1 MPNSMTGFGSA
12 REKLQGMDV
21 SVEVRSVNHRSLKI
35 QTRLNDRLRSLA
47 PTIENLIRQCLQ
59 RGSVTAGIDM
69 KTSED
74 MLVNNLDLDV
84 LQGYVRR
91 LVPLVA
97 DNENNVV
104 LDVSSLI
111 NLPGVMGEREPV
123 LDDNVSAGLAD
134 LFQKALDK
142 LVAMR
147 ETEGRLITDELRR
160 LSVEIRTSLQYIRD
174 HSGDVT
180 RWYHERLRKRAAE
193 LAGLSEMQIDGESLA
208 REVAFIA
215 EKCDIAEELTRFDSH
230 LNQFEETLGKEGPA
244 GRKLDFLAQ
253 EMFREANTIA
263 SKTQDSDISAVVVN
277 IKTAVDRI
285 KEQAANLE

>member
-12 REKLQGMDV
+12 REKVQGMDV
-21 SVEVRSVNHRSLKI
+21 AVEVRSVNHRSLKI

-47 PTIENLIRQCLQ
+47 PAIEKLIRQSLQ
-59 RGSVTAGIDM
+59 RGSVTAGIDV

-74 MLVNNLDLDV
+74 ALVENLDIDV
-84 LQGYVRR
+84 LQGYIRR
-91 LVPLVA
+91 LAPLVA
-97 DNENNVV
+97 DNENKLV

-111 NLPGVMGEREPV
+111 DLPGVMDERQPV
-123 LDDNVSAGLAD
+123 LDDDVIAD
-134 LFQKALDK
+134 LVALFQEALDK

-147 ETEGRLITDELRR
+147 ETEGRLITDELKR
-160 LSVEIRTSLQYIRD
+160 LSVEIRTLLQYIRGHAD
-174 HSGDVT
+174 DVT
-180 RWYHERLRKRAAE
+180 RRYHERLRKRAAE

-230 LNQFEETLGKEGPA
+230 LNQFEETLAEEGPA

-263 SKTQDSDISAVVVN
+263 SKTQDSDISAVVVT